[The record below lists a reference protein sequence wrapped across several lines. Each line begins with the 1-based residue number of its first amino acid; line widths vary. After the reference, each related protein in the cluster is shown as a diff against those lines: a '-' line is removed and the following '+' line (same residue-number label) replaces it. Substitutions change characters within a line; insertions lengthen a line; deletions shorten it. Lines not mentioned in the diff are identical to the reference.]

1 MTIVIIIANRPA
13 LDSVRRKGYY
23 SHMKKASIS
32 ETKNNLSALL
42 DLVRNGETIIITDRN
57 HSIARI
63 EPISKTGKSD
73 DESRLARLE
82 RAGILKRAKK
92 ASSKGIDFAPI
103 KSAKKASALKALL
116 AEREDSR

>member
-1 MTIVIIIANRPA
+1 
-13 LDSVRRKGYY
+13 
-23 SHMKKASIS
+23 MKKASIS

-63 EPISKTGKSD
+63 EPISRTGKSD

-92 ASSKGIDFAPI
+92 TSTRPLDFSPI
-103 KSAKKASALKALL
+103 KTQKKTSVLKALL
-116 AEREDSR
+116 AEREESR